1 MLDLHKGA
9 RPDERFHLQTGQP
22 VPHVW
27 RSWFGVVRHV
37 TWRNLFLDDGTT
49 GHFESWWIIGN
60 ALHWYK
66 GNVKCDGSRTR
77 WYWAG
82 EDRLDDG
89 VQPHYVPDPGK
100 YVMTTTPK
108 EKFSVRFFVDPAPAE
123 WDLMGG
129 A

>member
-1 MLDLHKGA
+1 MLDLHGRGA

-22 VPHVW
+22 VPQVW
-27 RSWFGVVRHV
+27 RSWFGLVRHI
-37 TWRNLFLDDGTT
+37 TWRNLFLADGSP
-49 GHFESWWIIGN
+49 GCFESWWVIGN
-60 ALHWYK
+60 AVHWYQ
-66 GNVKCDGSRTR
+66 GNVKCDGTRTR

-82 EDRLDDG
+82 ELDDG
-89 VQPHYVPDPGK
+89 VAPPYVPDTTQ

-108 EKFSVRFFVDPAPAE
+108 EKFSVRFFVDPAPPQ